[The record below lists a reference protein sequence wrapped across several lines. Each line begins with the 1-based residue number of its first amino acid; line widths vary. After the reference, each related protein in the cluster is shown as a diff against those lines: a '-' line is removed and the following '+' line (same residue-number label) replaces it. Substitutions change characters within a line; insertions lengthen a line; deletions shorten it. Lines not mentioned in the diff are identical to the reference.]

1 MKKKKILMIIVLIIP
16 IFTLLVYGSWVIL
29 SKTIFAPTYNPNSN
43 SVLFNAYNG
52 ENVAT
57 YDGSTHGPTSNNPTI
72 QDSNINFKYRIAGR
86 KSAYVNG
93 LPTNAGTYDILVQ
106 DKTRTYIDDVVRYT
120 INKATS
126 ASLIGTISVLP
137 FYEGDE
143 IIVENESSLTV
154 TGVNGEKLKGN
165 FSLVTENVAFGSHTS
180 DTKNISLEFKFTL
193 TDSTQKNNYDLS
205 NYIVNANAQIKAI
218 AYVNPT
224 SKTYYGN
231 LSYALNEIS
240 NTTLYVIPSLK
251 NNDGTLHQII
261 VNESITITK
270 GMTLCLPFEG
280 ETYKV
285 DLNKVSTSSLSSIYC
300 NTNFADSEVEK
311 FLKTNLLIKG
321 KSPLEITT
329 LTIEGTLLI
338 GGILGVG
345 VSSNSY
351 QRPSG
356 HTVNNYTQI
365 TLGSFSS
372 IVNKGE
378 IECRGYLKPFNEE
391 SLNTCGLINEAGSIV
406 TLPFVLYDYRGG
418 SYSAACKFESVFPF
432 SIFDMPN
439 SHINATYN
447 YGSTLKVLIHASADS
462 KVYAPE
468 PCILLSSS
476 GGLFNMSSGNVSFRY
491 KPSTFNK
498 TTNDATTSTTTN
510 NSNKLLVSIDGTITL
525 DSMTISLA
533 DQSLDTSEFYLPFS
547 YKFDIIA
554 KQGSNLN
561 IVNKVKF
568 LSGSKL
574 TIDEGANVLITK
586 SVVFYQSY
594 DGHNTLADVYP
605 NSLGSA
611 KLINN
616 GTLNIN
622 AEFGGKIDSEVA
634 NATIYT
640 KSAFSSSTIS
650 REVLTGTNLGA
661 NRTIFDITTYGY
673 CTFYNSTSN
682 LTTDAQLVQ
691 SKTYTSTLVNDSY
704 YWIGDMGSTTVTEVH
719 GEPQEKSCLI
729 EGTLIT
735 LADGNKK
742 KVEDITSNDI
752 LLVFNHETGRYD
764 FARVIFND
772 SEMYQLFTI
781 INLKFSNG
789 KIIKVISEHGFFDLD
804 LMKYVYI
811 TENNYKDYVGHRFY
825 SAEWD
830 GTTYKENEVILED
843 AYITTEMTRCYSP
856 VTEYHLNYFVED
868 LLSMPGGIEGLFN
881 IFDYDSTLK
890 YDEEKMNSDI
900 EKYGLFTYEDFK
912 DLVPYEIYCLFPTK
926 YFKVA
931 IAKNLLTMEQIQYY
945 IDRYLPLMEE
955 RK

>member
-1 MKKKKILMIIVLIIP
+1 MKKKRILMIIVLIIP

-57 YDGSTHGPTSNNPTI
+57 YDGSTHGPTSNNSAI
-72 QDSNINFKYRIAGR
+72 IDSNINFKYRIAGS

-120 INKATS
+120 INKATT
-126 ASLIGTISVLP
+126 ASLSEAISVLP

-143 IIVENESSLTV
+143 IVPENTSSLTV
-154 TGVNGEKLKGN
+154 TGVNSEKLIGN
-165 FSLVTENVAFGSHTS
+165 FNLVTENVAFGSHTS

-193 TDSTQKNNYDLS
+193 TDSAQKNNYDLS
-205 NYIVNANAQIKAI
+205 NLTFTANAQIKAI
-218 AYVNPT
+218 AYINPS

-231 LSYALNEIS
+231 LSYALNKIS

-261 VNESITITK
+261 VNENITVAK
-270 GMTLCLPFEG
+270 GTTLCLPYEG
-280 ETYKV
+280 ENYKV
-285 DLNKVSTSSLSSIYC
+285 DLNGTSTKNNSLSSNYY
-300 NTNFADSEVEK
+300 NANFADSDEKK
-311 FLKTNLLIKG
+311 FLKTNIIIKG
-321 KSPLEITT
+321 KSSLNTAT

-345 VSSNSY
+345 VNSY

-378 IECRGYLKPFNEE
+378 IECRGYLKPFDEE
-391 SLNTCGLINEAGSIV
+391 SLNTSGLINEDGSIV

-418 SYSAACKFESVFPF
+418 SYSAACNFEEVFPF
-432 SIFDMPN
+432 SVFDMPN
-439 SHINATYN
+439 SHINTTYN
-447 YGSTLKVLIHASADS
+447 YGSTLKVLIHAVAQDQ
-462 KVYAPE
+462 VYAPN
-468 PCILLSSS
+468 PCILLSNG

-498 TTNDATTSTTTN
+498 TTNDVATSTTSN
-510 NSNKLLVSIDGTITL
+510 NINKLLVSINGTITL
-525 DSMTISLA
+525 DSMTITLAENSLE
-533 DQSLDTSEFYLPFS
+533 TYKFYLPFS

-561 IVNKVKF
+561 IINKVKF

-574 TIDEGANVLITK
+574 TIEEGANASITK

-594 DGHNTLADVYP
+594 DGHTTLANVYP

-616 GTLNIN
+616 GTLTID
-622 AEFGGKIDSEVA
+622 ASFGGKIDSEVA

-650 REVLTGTNLGA
+650 REVLTGTSLGA

-682 LTTDAQLVQ
+682 LSTDAQLVQ

-735 LADGNKK
+735 LADGTKK

-825 SAEWD
+825 SAECD
-830 GTTYKENEVILED
+830 GTIYKENEVILED

-900 EKYGLFTYEDFK
+900 EKYGLFSYEDFK

-955 RK
+955 RN